1 MKRAMMRT
9 ATLCGLLA
17 AALCARGT
25 MVLDCDSNAQ
35 INGIG
40 TSVSIP
46 SGSKTYTI
54 ELWMKP
60 TVLETGERRCLGQ
73 FSGDRGRMLVAYT
86 GGTAGI
92 FNGSGNGWT
101 TGTTKFA
108 KDTWYHVACVFD
120 DSSTNKTV
128 VYVNGVP
135 EGVNT
140 SNAVGINARYLTLG
154 GATFS
159 QELSGTSRDYEA
171 FKGRIADVRIWSVA
185 RSQAEILANYQSRL
199 AGDEAGLLAYW
210 PLDALGD
217 NGRTVEEAKTGTRSL
232 MRPHYSLVEDVD
244 LVLAPADHR
253 AGGLKRRSAAWAN
266 GSRGLETDI
275 TRPSVPSSRW
285 NLGCAPRKAPAA
297 SAGFL
302 TSFTGR
308 MAVSSF
314 QSTATSLA
322 FSSAVPRAGTRSPRK
337 NCRSGPGRISRLR
350 ATGMTL
356 RSTRTASPRWSRTSL
371 ARM

>member
-1 MKRAMMRT
+1 MSGCSIRKIVMVL
-9 ATLCGLLA
+9 LCGFA
-17 AALCARGT
+17 VSGT
-25 MVLDCDSNAQ
+25 GFGGLVLDCDSNAQ

-46 SGSKTYTI
+46 SGSKTYTV

-73 FSGDRGRMLVAYT
+73 FSGDKGRMLVAYT

-92 FNGSGNGWT
+92 FNGGGNGWT
-101 TGTTKFA
+101 MGTTKFA

-140 SNAVGINARYLTLG
+140 NNAVGINARYLTLG

-159 QELSGTSRDYEA
+159 QELSGTTRDYEA
-171 FKGRIADVRIWSVA
+171 FKGRIADVRVWSVE

-217 NGRTVEEAKTGTRSL
+217 NGQTVEEARSASCSSRGGTRLCHPS
-232 MRPHYSLVEDVD
+232 RD
-244 LVLAPADHR
+244 L
-253 AGGLKRRSAAWAN
+253 KYRRTAN
-266 GSRGLETDI
+266 GSPARAGPSPDRERSPYGAR
-275 TRPSVPSSRW
+275 TRPP
-285 NLGCAPRKAPAA
+285 LPPP
-297 SAGFL
+297 
-302 TSFTGR
+302 
-308 MAVSSF
+308 
-314 QSTATSLA
+314 TA
-322 FSSAVPRAGTRSPRK
+322 RD
-337 NCRSGPGRISRLR
+337 CRSGHRQCRR
-350 ATGMTL
+350 
-356 RSTRTASPRWSRTSL
+356 RSCGWTHS
-371 ARM
+371 